1 MSKLEEKVA
10 AIKDIEEQNRQAI
23 ARALTFADDARP
35 LMHLLKTEHPEIW
48 RAYAKTV
55 ADEGMVD
62 DEIHYGMLRIA
73 KRLFPEKPSLNS

>member
-1 MSKLEEKVA
+1 
-10 AIKDIEEQNRQAI
+10 
-23 ARALTFADDARP
+23 
-35 LMHLLKTEHPEIW
+35 MHLLKTEHPEIW

-73 KRLFPEKPSLNS
+73 KRLFPEKSSLNS